1 MTVLQN
7 WTFLKHFLKS
17 PSSVGSIAPSSPF
30 LAKAMVGAI
39 DWANVN
45 SVVELG
51 AGTGALTAEIEK
63 HRKADSVFLS
73 FERAPKMRANLE
85 RQFPDIIFKEDAF
98 NLVADVENMTA
109 DNQIDCV
116 ISALPLTSFSSANR
130 ERILADVYKVLKPN
144 GHFVL
149 YQYSGVLE
157 KLIRSHF
164 DHVTVKKVWVN
175 IPPAKVFYCQKDGK
189 TKV

>member
-17 PSSVGSIAPSSPF
+17 PSSVGSIAPSSKY
-30 LAKAMVGAI
+30 LAKAMVSAI

-98 NLVADVENMTA
+98 NLVADVENMSA
-109 DNQIDCV
+109 DNQVDCV

-130 ERILADVYKVLKPN
+130 ERVLAD
-144 GHFVL
+144 
-149 YQYSGVLE
+149 
-157 KLIRSHF
+157 
-164 DHVTVKKVWVN
+164 
-175 IPPAKVFYCQKDGK
+175 
-189 TKV
+189 